1 MDSRIK
7 EIEEMLNHPDFLT
20 RQKNG
25 LMLNKHHIEVL
36 ERFKIEWQKYS
47 TFSSLVYEIEEIL
60 TETEDEELE
69 KLANDD
75 ISKHRPTFPNV
86 VNTAFNV

>member
-1 MDSRIK
+1 MDDKIK
-7 EIEEMLNHPDFLT
+7 EIEEKLNHPDFLT

-60 TETEDEELE
+60 TEIEDEELE
-69 KLANDD
+69 KLANELQEF
-75 ISKHRPTFPNV
+75 SYYSEVRK
-86 VNTAFNV
+86 

>member
-1 MDSRIK
+1 MDDRIK
-7 EIEEMLNHPDFLT
+7 EIEESLKHPDFLT

-47 TFSSLVYEIEEIL
+47 TFSSLTPL
-60 TETEDEELE
+60 
-69 KLANDD
+69 LA
-75 ISKHRPTFPNV
+75 V
-86 VNTAFNV
+86 